1 MPKIVF
7 LGTNGWYDSET
18 GNTIS
23 ILIKTE
29 QYDIVLDAGYGIW
42 KLGQYVNDE
51 KPVYLFISHFHIDHI
66 AGMHTVALNTFSKG
80 LSILIPDGGT
90 ELLNSIMSLPYT
102 IPLKNLSF
110 QTKILE
116 VPQRRKDLPFTA
128 EFLPMV
134 HAAFTLGVRLEIDD
148 KVVTYCPDTGYC
160 DNAVKLAHNAD
171 LLIADCAFR
180 PNEIDFAWPH
190 LNPEMAARIANE
202 AKVKQ
207 LALTHFDAK
216 RYETLQHRQEAENKA
231 KETFENSCM
240 TTDGM
245 ILDL

>member
-1 MPKIVF
+1 MPKIIF

-29 QYDIVLDAGYGIW
+29 QYDIVLDAGNGIW
-42 KLGQYVNDE
+42 KLGQYANDE

-66 AGMHTVALNTFSKG
+66 AGMHTMALNTFSKG
-80 LSILIPDGGT
+80 LSILVQDGSV
-90 ELLNSIMSLPYT
+90 EHLNRIMSLPYT
-102 IPLKNLSF
+102 IPLENLPF
-110 QTKILE
+110 ETKILE
-116 VPQRRKDLPFTA
+116 VPLRRKDLPFKA

-134 HAAFTLGVRLEIDD
+134 HSAFTLGVRLEVDD
-148 KVVTYCPDTGYC
+148 KVITYCPDTGYC
-160 DNAVKLAHNAD
+160 SNAVHLALNAD
-171 LLIADCAFR
+171 LLIADCAFK
-180 PNEIDFAWPH
+180 PNQLDVAWPH
-190 LNPEMAARIANE
+190 LNPEMAARIAHE

-216 RYETLQHRQEAENKA
+216 RYETVQHRQEAENKA
-231 KETFENSCM
+231 KETFENSRM

-245 ILDL
+245 ILEL